1 MLTMFLTILIVAI
14 LFGMTIFV
22 HELGHFLA
30 ARWCGFVVDTFSI
43 GFGPALWKKKVNGVI
58 YKIGAIPFG
67 GYVALPQLDPT
78 GMSLVQGSNEGSEKG
93 DNKEPP
99 PARSLQAMPAWKR
112 IIVSSA
118 GAIGNMI
125 FAVILAWV
133 VFIAGKPATPAEES
147 ALVGYVSTNSGAYA
161 AGLRIGDEIRTVN
174 GEVIQNWTDF
184 LMACSRFKTVEVV
197 IDRKGTP
204 LTLVMPGEESL
215 YSLDGKSLCMILSA
229 DAGMSADRA
238 GLKRGDIITGLD
250 GVDVISRA
258 QLISLVGERRG
269 KTVPITFKRNDVVM
283 TGMVT
288 PDYDE
293 GAKLVRIGVQFNPT
307 EVDFDRI
314 VHPTPMS
321 QIKAHSM
328 AIFKTLG
335 ALTTPSQSKATSKQ
349 VGGPLAILI
358 SYYFIVKASLMVAV
372 FFTGFLNVNLA
383 ILNVM
388 PIPVLDGG
396 HIVFCLLEMI
406 FRRPVHPKVVT
417 VSTNIFAVLLIGVFV
432 LLTCRDALRFT
443 PLGGLANKWMT
454 TGRPA
459 TEQVQPTPVSIP
471 APTPK

>member
-1 MLTMFLTILIVAI
+1 
-14 LFGMTIFV
+14 
-22 HELGHFLA
+22 
-30 ARWCGFVVDTFSI
+30 
-43 GFGPALWKKKVNGVI
+43 
-58 YKIGAIPFG
+58 
-67 GYVALPQLDPT
+67 
-78 GMSLVQGSNEGSEKG
+78 
-93 DNKEPP
+93 
-99 PARSLQAMPAWKR
+99 
-112 IIVSSA
+112 
-118 GAIGNMI
+118 
-125 FAVILAWV
+125 
-133 VFIAGKPATPAEES
+133 
-147 ALVGYVSTNSGAYA
+147 
-161 AGLRIGDEIRTVN
+161 
-174 GEVIQNWTDF
+174 
-184 LMACSRFKTVEVV
+184 VV
-197 IDRKGTP
+197 IARNGANQT
-204 LTLVMPGEESL
+204 LTMPGEESL
-215 YSLDGKSLCMILSA
+215 FKMDGKSLCMILSA

-250 GVDVISRA
+250 GQDVISRA
-258 QLISLVGERRG
+258 QLIAMVGERKG
-269 KTVPITFKRNDVVM
+269 KTVPITFKRNDVIM

-293 GAKLVRIGVQFNPT
+293 GSKLVRIGVQFNPT

-383 ILNVM
+383 ILNIM

-432 LLTCRDALRFT
+432 LLTFRDALRFT
-443 PLGGLANKWMT
+443 PLGGLANTWMSK
-454 TGRPA
+454 GKPA
-459 TEQVQPTPVSIP
+459 VEQVQPTPANHP
-471 APTPK
+471 TATPK

>member
-1 MLTMFLTILIVAI
+1 MILTIVIVAI
-14 LFGMTIFV
+14 LFGLTIFV

-43 GFGPALWKKKVNGVI
+43 GFGPALWKKKVNGTV

-78 GMSLVQGSNEGSEKG
+78 GMSLVQGSNEPSEKA
-93 DNKEPP
+93 DTQDAT

-133 VFIAGKPATPAEES
+133 VFIVGKPATPAEES
-147 ALVGYVSTNSGAYA
+147 ALVGYVATNSGAYA

-184 LMACSRFKTVEVV
+184 LMVCSRFKTIEVV
-197 IDRKGTP
+197 INRQGTP
-204 LTLVMPGEESL
+204 LTLAMPGEESL
-215 YSLDGKSLCMILSA
+215 YTLDGKSLCMILSA

-238 GLKRGDIITGLD
+238 GLKRGGIITGLD

-258 QLISLVGERRG
+258 QLIALVGERRG
-269 KTVPITFKRNDVVM
+269 KTVPITFKRNDVIM

-321 QIKAHSM
+321 QIKSHSI
-328 AIFKTLG
+328 AIFRTLG
-335 ALTTPSQSKATSKQ
+335 ALTTPGQAGPAARSI
-349 VGGPLAILI
+349 GGPLAILI
-358 SYYFIVKASLMVAV
+358 TYYYVVRISLMVAV
-372 FFTGFLNVNLA
+372 FFTAFLNVNLA
-383 ILNVM
+383 ILNIL

-396 HIVFCLLEMI
+396 HILFCLWELI
-406 FRRPVHPKVVT
+406 TRRPVHARVI
-417 VSTNIFAVLLIGVFV
+417 SIATNTFAILLITVFV
-432 LLTCRDALRFT
+432 FL
-443 PLGGLANKWMT
+443 
-454 TGRPA
+454 TGRDVWRMTPVGRQLNRLLQPKQENVQPA
-459 TEQVQPTPVSIP
+459 TPNP
-471 APTPK
+471 APAPASTE